1 MISPSEIEQ
10 RVIRNFMVRSQEA
23 APGARLRSA
32 VRLRRGDRPLVLAVE
47 MPQGISPTGSE
58 AFALHE
64 VAELLT
70 EQENFPLGVTMT
82 EVTPEGDLLAID
94 FLEPDL
100 VSQQKDRRSWFK
112 KWEQFQTAMRDRRY
126 EEAAL
131 TLEEA
136 IRLAVFNLG
145 IEDQAVTLCLREL
158 GYVYL
163 YDLDEPRKAV
173 GVLENAL
180 RLLKKRLGQRSLA
193 LINILEALAIAHA
206 KLGDRHEGV
215 KHLENAARIRQTVLG
230 DADLDLASS
239 FEKIGDMVGE
249 SDFDAARQ
257 YYQRALDVVAAHA
270 TSQGLDVHDPEGWKS
285 VSKAP
290 GTALVEVL
298 LFEHYADLLKKTG
311 KEKEAEHWREMTR
324 RFWAF
329 IEKQIGDAEPYG
341 LLHVNACKENKKQV
355 WRATFYP
362 LLARDLELRRDFD
375 DYGSLTG
382 WLKGLG
388 ISEIPSAER
397 LQKEAA
403 NFELSNISPETLHK
417 VGLIHAKQPSQSLPR
432 MK

>member
-10 RVIRNFMVRSQEA
+10 RVIRNFLVRAQEA

-47 MPQGISPTGSE
+47 MPQGISPTGAE

-82 EVTPEGDLLAID
+82 EVTPEGDLLSID
-94 FLEPDL
+94 FLEADL
-100 VSQQKDRRSWFK
+100 IAQQKDRRSWFK
-112 KWEQFQTAMRDRRY
+112 KWEQFQKEMRDRHY
-126 EEAAL
+126 EDAAL

-163 YDLDEPRKAV
+163 YDLDQPGKAV
-173 GVLENAL
+173 SVLENAL

-193 LINILEALAIAHA
+193 LVNILEALAVAYSR
-206 KLGDRHEGV
+206 LGEKNEGAR
-215 KHLENAARIRQTVLG
+215 HLENAARIRQTVLG
-230 DADLDLASS
+230 DADLEVARS
-239 FEKIGDMVGE
+239 FEDVGDMLSK
-249 SDFDAARQ
+249 SDFGAAQ
-257 YYQRALDVVAAHA
+257 GYYERALDVVAAHA
-270 TSQGLDVHDPEGWKS
+270 TSQGLDVNDPDGWKS
-285 VSKAP
+285 ISKAP

-298 LFEHYADLLKKTG
+298 LFEHYADLLSKTG

-324 RFWAF
+324 QFWAF
-329 IEKQIGDAEPYG
+329 VDKQIGDAEPFG
-341 LLHVNACKENKKQV
+341 LLHVSHLNEGKKQV

-362 LLARDLELRRDFD
+362 LLSRDLELAKDFE
-375 DYGSLTG
+375 DYTSLTR
-382 WLKGLG
+382 WLEELSV
-388 ISEIPSAER
+388 SEIPSAE
-397 LQKEAA
+397 LLKSEAV
-403 NFELSNISPETLHK
+403 NFELSSVSRDTLARL
-417 VGLIHAKQPSQSLPR
+417 GLINAIQRSQSGTR